1 MQQFQACAGA
11 AVKDVSTEN
20 KKNQELQL
28 KISLATMQRK
38 KNNIIDIITKIVINS
53 ISFFNFFLQLNDEY
67 CVIYPEEW
75 SIISSEN
82 LNIYESDIEK
92 YQLLS
97 KKYDNILGFE
107 NSPST
112 VEILEKV
119 ISLNKF
125 YYVFRQTIF

>member
-1 MQQFQACAGA
+1 MLNLFFLAQEQNIPI
-11 AVKDVSTEN
+11 T
-20 KKNQELQL
+20 KNQELQL